1 MWSTCPSCWGWNHWQ
16 KTDGVGQLKCPAAGT
31 DFWVSTSL
39 PGRGTSGRWM
49 SCNWCLQELCNFDFR
64 SVISGFDMFWSFG
77 PWTHGTCNILQCY
90 APLLELEDGIYIY
103 IGFDFLN
110 KHKMAWSAVRG
121 GYLFKAQFLV
131 THRKFRPFQVS
142 FPTRKKQV
150 ISASMVLAAAK
161 KTKKNKWALVPHVCL
176 ASPLEGCKRDQPN
189 LTTSHDCYRLA
200 HNVTFVNNS
209 DVLFH
214 DRVVLF

>member
-1 MWSTCPSCWGWNHWQ
+1 MPSGRDRLLGQHQSTRSGNFRAMDVVQLMSSRTLQFWFQVCNIWFWYVLIFWSLDTWYLQYLAMLCTSAWAWGWN
-16 KTDGVGQLKCPAAGT
+16 
-31 DFWVSTSL
+31 
-39 PGRGTSGRWM
+39 
-49 SCNWCLQELCNFDFR
+49 
-64 SVISGFDMFWSFG
+64 
-77 PWTHGTCNILQCY
+77 
-90 APLLELEDGIYIY
+90 IYIY

-121 GYLFKAQFLV
+121 GYLFKTQFLV
-131 THRKFRPFQVS
+131 THRKFRPFQVF

-189 LTTSHDCYRLA
+189 LTTSHDWYCLA